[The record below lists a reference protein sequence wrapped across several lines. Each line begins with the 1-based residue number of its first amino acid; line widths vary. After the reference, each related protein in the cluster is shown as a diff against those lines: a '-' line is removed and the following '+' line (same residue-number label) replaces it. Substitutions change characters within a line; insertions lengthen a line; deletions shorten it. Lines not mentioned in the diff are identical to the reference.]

1 MSPGN
6 TLMTVLIIGT
16 LIFGSNATA
25 FTRADSHLTPGRQPG
40 KVHERAKKIEK
51 STELMQ
57 RVEENVLYTHKNQY
71 ELTGVKVIDR
81 AEGSRSPQTPQK
93 RVQKQRVVEMTFID
107 DVLREVI
114 IHK

>member
-6 TLMTVLIIGT
+6 TFVAVLIIGT
-16 LIFGSNATA
+16 LIFGSNAAA
-25 FTRADSHLTPGRQPG
+25 FTRADSKKSPGGQPG
-40 KVHERAKKIEK
+40 ILQEGAKKIKKANER
-51 STELMQ
+51 MQ
-57 RVEENVLYTHKNQY
+57 RVEENILYTHKNQY

-81 AEGSRSPQTPQK
+81 AEGNRSPQ
-93 RVQKQRVVEMTFID
+93 RIGGRQRVVEMTFVD